1 MSGNNWQNMPGKTS
15 GVELSENSAE
25 AGAVMW
31 PQPAMLPGTRGL
43 AAPPRGWA
51 K

>member
-1 MSGNNWQNMPGKTS
+1 MPGKTS